1 MKKMTYEDA
10 KRHIK
15 ENIRYFLSLELG
27 IDIKKGKDINCLNP
41 THDDKTPSM
50 SFYEKNNT
58 LHCFSCGTTYD
69 TFDLVGLKYQLTDN
83 KEIFKKALEV
93 FEIELTSESPWKK
106 KEETRFIENKTDEE
120 IIMEQK
126 IDYTNYLDECH
137 SRIHNTDYWKKRG
150 LSEKTIKK
158 YNIGYDPNFESN
170 GFKFPALIL
179 PTGKNSYTIRNI
191 LPDAKKENRYRKVG
205 SADCFNLGIL
215 GKTEEPIFIVE
226 GIIDALSICE
236 VGGNAIAL
244 GTTGNNS
251 FVDAVKNCSSFP
263 SIILALDSD
272 DAGRDASEKLKNTL
286 AGLDALCVTA
296 DLYGSS
302 YKDANEALL
311 ADREGFQCAVEDAVK
326 SCEMALAEEKETYL
340 KANSAKYQISD
351 FLKAVTNPK
360 NIHPTGFTKLDNILD
375 GGLTPQLILLG
386 AVPSL
391 GKTTF
396 CLNIANNLAQDNQD
410 VLIFSYEMGKN
421 ELMAKLLS
429 LMTYQLDRK
438 LNNTN
443 IHAKTTQNITSGKF
457 RFAPQEDKDLFH
469 TALREFEAMATHLFI
484 HDRDKMSAQWIRS
497 TVEKHIRMTE
507 NRPLV
512 IVDYVQIMPPSN
524 PRNTDKMNADQNI
537 RALKLLSRDLQVPVI
552 GISSFNRTGYDTS
565 VNMTSFKESG
575 SFEYGADV
583 LIGLQYTTEEDPMK
597 KSSSNGHD
605 RIREQREKASNG
617 GTIPIEL
624 VVLKNRNGITGS
636 CILDFC
642 PRFNEFSNHEVISPN
657 WG

>member
-1 MKKMTYEDA
+1 MKKMTKEEA
-10 KRHIK
+10 KSYIK
-15 ENIRYFLSLELG
+15 EQLPVFLSLEFG
-27 IDIKKGKDINCLNP
+27 IDVSKKKNIKCLSGTHKDN
-41 THDDKTPSM
+41 HPSM
-50 SFYEKNNT
+50 SYYKKNNT
-58 LHCFSCGTTYD
+58 LRCFSCETVYD
-69 TFDLVGLKYQLTDN
+69 TFDLVGLKYQLTDK

-93 FEIELTSESPWKK
+93 FDIELTSESPWKK
-106 KEETRFIENKTDEE
+106 KEQTKSIENKKDEE
-120 IIMEQK
+120 IIMEKK

-137 SRIHNTDYWKKRG
+137 SRIHDTDYWKTRG
-150 LSEKTIKK
+150 LSEETVKK
-158 YNIGYDPNFESN
+158 YSIGYDPNFESN

-179 PTGKNSYTIRNI
+179 PTGKNSYTARNI
-191 LPDAKKENRYRKVG
+191 LDEGKKENRYRKVG
-205 SADCFNLGIL
+205 SAECFNLDII
-215 GKTEEPIFIVE
+215 GKTDEPIFVVE
-226 GIIDALSICE
+226 GIFDALAICE

-251 FVDAVKNCSSFP
+251 FVDAVKKCASCP
-263 SIILALDSD
+263 PLIVALDND
-272 DAGRDASEKLKNTL
+272 DAGRDASDKLMKTL
-286 AGLDALCVTA
+286 TGLDALCVSA

-311 ADREGFQCAVEDAVK
+311 ADRENFQRAVEDAVK

-375 GGLTPQLILLG
+375 GGLTPQLILVG

-396 CLNIANNLAQDNQD
+396 CLNIAHNLAQDNQD

-497 TVEKHIRMTE
+497 TVEKHIRMTG

-605 RIREQREKASNG
+605 RIREQKEKASNG

-642 PRFNEFSNHEVISPN
+642 PRFNNFSTHEVC